1 MIDYEK
7 AYNVALERAKEIYY
21 QDRSFRRK
29 VLFIFPQ
36 LSYLIDKEQ
45 RMNEEEK
52 KIIEEYIK
60 KEHEGITLH
69 CCVKATLSP

>member
-21 QDRSFRRK
+21 QDHSFRRK

-52 KIIEEYIK
+52 KIIDE
-60 KEHEGITLH
+60 
-69 CCVKATLSP
+69 